1 MKPSAYGRW
10 TQLLAEL
17 EQMPEELVRAVRA
30 VPEAQLCWLPE
41 TRGGSPGETFS
52 AIEHVCHLRDIE
64 SEGYHVRIRRMLEE
78 TEPSLESLNG
88 DEMARERGYAE
99 ADLNEALAA
108 FGALRAQ
115 TVARLRA
122 VTTEQLARTGEFAE
136 YGRLSLR
143 GLVHYLRS
151 HDQQHLAGIQWLAG
165 KAASIG

>member
-1 MKPSAYGRW
+1 MKPSAYGLW

-17 EQMPEELVRAVRA
+17 EQMPEELARAVRGL
-30 VPEAQLCWLPE
+30 PEAQLRWLPE
-41 TRGGSPGETFS
+41 ARGGSPGETFS

-64 SEGYHVRIRRMLEE
+64 KEGYHVRIRRLLEE
-78 TEPSLESLNG
+78 AEPSLESLNG
-88 DEMARERGYAE
+88 DELARARAYAE
-99 ADLNEALAA
+99 ADLNEALAGFA
-108 FGALRAQ
+108 VARAQ

-151 HDQQHLAGIQWLAG
+151 HDQQHLAGLHWLAG
-165 KAASIG
+165 KAASRA